1 MNKLKRRIFF
11 WTLVLVFLI
20 IAPTIVLHTRGYRFD
35 WSRGVFVY
43 SGTITFKTNP
53 ENVDVSLNGVRAEA
67 QQLGK
72 INNSLNLSGLLPG
85 DYDFALSAPGFHSWD
100 KKTDVHSGVSNEF
113 WNIILTRTDYKR
125 NNYSGTQG
133 TDRFFISPKN
143 DLIALSSKDN
153 SNLSIKTFNITDKAI
168 EKNYSIPDAV
178 FSGEKLNENIEWS
191 PENDYLSVP
200 VEKTAT
206 PNNPTEST
214 ASAPADAQKTT
225 EDHYYIIDLATD
237 NTFNL
242 NEFLGKNDIRDVRW
256 DPKTKGYLFFLEGS
270 DLFRSNVAD
279 ASDIKLIA
287 SDVSAF
293 DLSRADLYYV
303 QSTND
308 LVFKSNLAGDAGK
321 TQLTNS
327 FPADGAKMSKLII
340 YDDDRISFLSENK
353 DLYIYNRGEH
363 DTYFRKLSSGVLESH
378 FSDDGKKLLY
388 WTDNEI
394 SVYYVRDWLVQ
405 PIRQENSLENIT
417 RYSEP
422 LRNVQWYKDYEH
434 VIFTVGKYTKV
445 IELDPRDH
453 RNCLDLIDT
462 ADSSSFMIYDNLL
475 ERLFYTDTQENTSG
489 LNYIVFPEPIPFLGL
504 LGGTNQQQ

>member
-1 MNKLKRRIFF
+1 MDKLKRRIFF
-11 WTLVLVFLI
+11 WTLVLIFLV

-35 WSRGVFVY
+35 WTKGVFVY

-53 ENVDVSLNGVRAEA
+53 ESVNATLNGVETQA

-85 DYDFALSAPGFHSWD
+85 DYDFSISAPGFHSWE
-100 KKTDVHSGVSNEF
+100 KKTDVHSGISNEF
-113 WNIILTRTDYKR
+113 WNVLLTRTDYKR
-125 NNYSGTQG
+125 NSYDGTQG
-133 TDRFFISPKN
+133 TEKFFISPKN
-143 DLIALSSKDN
+143 DLIALSSEDN

-168 EKNYSIPDAV
+168 EKTYSIPDAV
-178 FSGEKLNENIEWS
+178 FSGEKMNENIEWS

-200 VEKTAT
+200 VEKIAT
-206 PNNPTEST
+206 QDKSSES
-214 ASAPADAQKTT
+214 S
-225 EDHYYIIDLATD
+225 YYIIDLATD
-237 NTFNL
+237 QSFNL
-242 NEFLGKNDIRDVRW
+242 NDLFNKKDIKDVRW
-256 DPKTKGYLFFLEGS
+256 DPKTKGYLFFMEGT
-270 DLFRSNVAD
+270 DLFRVNITD
-279 ASDIKLIA
+279 ATDIKLIA
-287 SDVSAF
+287 SGVSAF
-293 DLSRADLYYV
+293 DLSQSDLYYI
-303 QSTND
+303 QSSND
-308 LVFKSNLAGDAGK
+308 LVFKSNLAGDSGK

-340 YDDDRISFLSENK
+340 YDDDRISFLSESK
-353 DLYIYNRGEH
+353 DIYIYNRGEH
-363 DTYFRKLSSGVLESH
+363 DTYFRKLGSGVLESH
-378 FSDDGKKLLY
+378 FSDDGKKLLF

-405 PIRQENSLENIT
+405 PIRQENKLENIT
-417 RYSEP
+417 RYSES

-475 ERLFYTDTQENTSG
+475 ERLFYTDTKDGSSG
-489 LNYIVFPEPIPFLGL
+489 LNYIVFPEPVLFLGL
-504 LGGTNQQQ
+504 IGGTNQQQ

>member
-11 WTLVLVFLI
+11 WTLVLIFMV

-35 WSRGVFVY
+35 WTKGVFVY

-53 ENVDVSLNGVRAEA
+53 ESVNATLNGVETQA

-85 DYDFALSAPGFHSWD
+85 DYDFSISAPGFHSWE
-100 KKTDVHSGVSNEF
+100 KKTDVHSGISNEF
-113 WNIILTRTDYKR
+113 WNVLLTRTDYKR
-125 NNYSGTQG
+125 NYYDGTQG
-133 TDRFFISPKN
+133 TEKFFISPKN
-143 DLIALSSKDN
+143 DLIALSSEDN

-168 EKNYSIPDAV
+168 KKTYSIPNAV
-178 FSGEKLNENIEWS
+178 FSGEKINENIEWS

-200 VEKTAT
+200 VEKTAMQDQS
-206 PNNPTEST
+206 PESG
-214 ASAPADAQKTT
+214 
-225 EDHYYIIDLATD
+225 YYIIDLATD
-237 NTFNL
+237 QSFNL
-242 NEFLGKNDIRDVRW
+242 NDLFNKKDIKDVRW
-256 DPKTKGYLFFLEGS
+256 DPKTKGYLFFMEGT
-270 DLFRSNVAD
+270 DLFRANVAN

-293 DLSRADLYYV
+293 DLSRSDLYYI
-303 QSTND
+303 QSSND
-308 LVFKSNLAGDAGK
+308 LVFKSNLAGDSGK

-340 YDDDRISFLSENK
+340 YDDDRISFLSESK
-353 DLYIYNRGEH
+353 DIYIYNRGEH
-363 DTYFRKLSSGVLESH
+363 DTYFRKLGGGVLESH
-378 FSDDGKKLLY
+378 FSDDGKKLLF

-475 ERLFYTDTQENTSG
+475 ERLFYTDTKENSSG
-489 LNYIVFPEPIPFLGL
+489 LSYIIFPEPVPFLGL